1 MRPRVGAVAIAK
13 SAIRGIITSFRGA
26 KRVRYTHYAIVE
38 IGEGTDPA
46 TLVGAKVLWTREGF
60 PRISGRVIA
69 RHGRG
74 SSVRVR
80 WRKGFP
86 AQGIGTPVEIVVK

>member
-1 MRPRVGAVAIAK
+1 MAK
-13 SAIRGIITSFRGA
+13 NAIRGIITSFRRA
-26 KRVRYTHYAIVE
+26 KQVQHTHETIVE
-38 IGEGTDPA
+38 IEGGADPA
-46 TLVGAKVLWTREGF
+46 TLVGAKPLWTREGF

-86 AQGIGTPVEIVVK
+86 PQGLGTPVEIVVK